1 MKSSTN
7 ETGISDPHKLIYTFL
22 KSTYAKGKPKFV
34 YYRCFN
40 NFKKE
45 LLKKNLSENL
55 KNIGNSFEVF
65 YDTFPNTL
73 DCYASLKKKKFCSNH
88 NKFMMKKLRKEVMT
102 RSRLRNK
109 HNKNRTYENWSN
121 YKKQCNIYTSILK
134 KTKSD
139 YFNIIDIKNITDNK
153 RFGTSVKPLF
163 TDKSK
168 TCNSIIL
175 NENDKIIKDGKK
187 IANIFNKYFV
197 NIIKS

>member
-1 MKSSTN
+1 
-7 ETGISDPHKLIYTFL
+7 
-22 KSTYAKGKPKFV
+22 
-34 YYRCFN
+34 
-40 NFKKE
+40 
-45 LLKKNLSENL
+45 
-55 KNIGNSFEVF
+55 
-65 YDTFPNTL
+65 
-73 DCYASLKKKKFCSNH
+73 
-88 NKFMMKKLRKEVMT
+88 MT

-109 HNKNRTYENWSN
+109 YNKNRTYENWSN

-139 YFNIIDIKNITDNK
+139 YFNNIDIKNITDNK

>member
-45 LLKKNLSENL
+45 LFQKNLSENL
-55 KNIGNSFEVF
+55 ENIGNSFEVF

-73 DCYASLKKKKFCSNH
+73 DCYAPLKKKKICSNH

-109 HNKNRTYENWSN
+109 YNKNRTYENWSN

-139 YFNIIDIKNITDNK
+139 YFNNIDIKNITDNK

-187 IANIFNKYFV
+187 IANMFNKYFV

>member
-45 LLKKNLSENL
+45 LFKKNLSENL

-73 DCYASLKKKKFCSNH
+73 DCYAPLKKKKICSNH

-109 HNKNRTYENWSN
+109 YNKNRTYENWSN

-139 YFNIIDIKNITDNK
+139 YFNNIDIKNITDNK

>member
-45 LLKKNLSENL
+45 LFQKNLSENL
-55 KNIGNSFEVF
+55 ENIGNSFEVF

-73 DCYASLKKKKFCSNH
+73 DCYAPLKKKKICSNH

>member
-40 NFKKE
+40 IFKKE
-45 LLKKNLSENL
+45 LFKKNLSENL
-55 KNIGNSFEVF
+55 RNIGNSFEVF

-73 DCYASLKKKKFCSNH
+73 DCYAPLKKKKICSNH

-109 HNKNRTYENWSN
+109 YNKNRTYENWSN
-121 YKKQCNIYTSILK
+121 YKKQCNVYTSILK

-139 YFNIIDIKNITDNK
+139 YFNNIDIKNITDNK

-187 IANIFNKYFV
+187 IANIFNKYFL

>member
-45 LLKKNLSENL
+45 LFQKNLSENL
-55 KNIGNSFEVF
+55 ENIGNSFEVF

-73 DCYASLKKKKFCSNH
+73 DCYAPLKKKKICSNH

-109 HNKNRTYENWSN
+109 YNKNRTYENWSN

-139 YFNIIDIKNITDNK
+139 YFIIIDIKNITDNK

-187 IANIFNKYFV
+187 IANMFNKYFV